1 MNGKG
6 RSVAGRIALVLAA
19 IGGGLVLLV
28 VALVLLVD
36 SNVATR
42 RAMDLVLP
50 RVSAALGREV
60 TVKDA
65 KLRILPNPRVS
76 LAGLAVAGRAGE
88 PALVEADA
96 LDVEVRLWPL
106 LRSLGKQV
114 EVRAFTL
121 VRPSVNLVRAR
132 DGTWNYEAL
141 GAAGAPPPGGAPQR
155 PASQPGGA
163 ARVAVSDVAVSG
175 AAVRMIDRGAGKDDT
190 AIALEDIDVDA
201 SGVGFGLPLRARVA
215 AALAGDEQNLHAD
228 IAVARLPEGVPQ
240 KPEDWPEVQG
250 SISLGALAIDRIRS
264 LLPGELGAIVRG
276 GTARLDAKLATDE
289 KRTYRI
295 DGTGELKDVR
305 LRGQPA
311 SGRFR
316 AAASW
321 APARPDAARV
331 DVTELALRG
340 PGVDLGGNV
349 SLETAPLRASFALA
363 GPLLDL
369 DAVMGLLPEAEP
381 AAKQPPA
388 AGGDLVP
395 EATRRQIEAATA
407 RGTIAVGEVR
417 AGRIRATG
425 VKTRATL
432 RSGTLT
438 LEQMDASVFGGRV
451 SAAGTR
457 ISLAQKEPAWNLA
470 ASLSGLDLGEAIKAF
485 AGRTPL
491 LAKIDGKLDVAG
503 TGTDWAKMRN
513 ALTGLAELSV
523 QNGTLTSAD
532 LGGEVLGGIA
542 KGLAA
547 VGRGGLAKRLGRVAG
562 GKTTFKDLSGKF
574 DVKDGFLGARS
585 PFELRTDAGV
595 LSLGGRLGLDGRL
608 DLEGGALVPR
618 KALSE
623 IVSGIPLPESVE
635 VPLGLRGTL
644 SSPSVSVRGDQAVSA
659 LLQGQARRAAE
670 GLRQEV
676 ERSGRK
682 KVEGLFKRYGGKR

>member
-1 MNGKG
+1 MNGKV
-6 RSVAGRIALVLAA
+6 RSLAGKIALLLAVL
-19 IGGGLVLLV
+19 GGGLVVLA

-42 RAMDLVLP
+42 RAVDLVLP
-50 RVSAALGREV
+50 RASAALGRDV

-65 KLRILPNPRVS
+65 KLRIIPNPRVK

-96 LDVEVRLWPL
+96 LDVEVAFWPL
-106 LRSLGKQV
+106 LRSLGKRI

-121 VRPSVNLVRAR
+121 IRPRVNLVRAR
-132 DGTWNYEAL
+132 DGTWNYEGL
-141 GAAGAPPPGGAPQR
+141 GAGGGTAPGGAPEA
-155 PASQPGGA
+155 PQPGGA
-163 ARVAVSDVAVSG
+163 AKVAVSDVKVSK
-175 AAVRMIDRGAGKDDT
+175 AAIRMIDRSAGKDD
-190 AIALEDIDVDA
+190 AGIALENIDVDA
-201 SGVGFGLPLRARVA
+201 SGVGPGLPLRARVA
-215 AALAGDEQNLHAD
+215 ATFAGKGQNLHAD
-228 IAVARLPEGVPQ
+228 VAVTRFPEGVPQ
-240 KPEDWPEVQG
+240 RPEDWPEIKG
-250 SISLGALAIDRIRS
+250 SFSLGALAIDRIRS

-276 GTARLDAKLATDE
+276 GTARLEATLATDE

-321 APARPDAARV
+321 APARPDAARI

-340 PGVDLGGNV
+340 PGIDLGGSA
-349 SLETAPLRASFALA
+349 SLLTAPARASFALS
-363 GPLLDL
+363 GSLLDL

-381 AAKQPPA
+381 AAKPPA

-407 RGTIAVGEVR
+407 RGTISIGELR
-417 AGRIRATG
+417 AGRIRATE
-425 VKTRATL
+425 VKARAAL
-432 RSGTLT
+432 QGGMLT

-457 ISLAQKEPAWNLA
+457 VSLAQREPTWNLA
-470 ASLSGLDLGEAIKAF
+470 ASLSRVDLGEAIKAF
-485 AGRTPL
+485 AGRSPL
-491 LAKIDGKLDVAG
+491 FGKVDGTLHVAG
-503 TGTDWAKMRN
+503 TGTDWAKMRD
-513 ALTGLAELSV
+513 ALTGLASLSV
-523 QNGTLTSAD
+523 KDGTLTSAD
-532 LGGEVLGGIA
+532 LGGEVLGGIT
-542 KGLAA
+542 KGLDT
-547 VGRGGLAKRLGRVAG
+547 VGRGGLAKRLGRLAG
-562 GKTTFKDLSGKF
+562 GKTAFKDLSGKF
-574 DVKDGFLGARS
+574 SVKDGFLGAQS
-585 PFELRTDAGV
+585 PFRFRTDAGE

-608 DLEGGALVPR
+608 DLEGGAVVPR

-623 IVSGIPLPESVE
+623 LVSGIPLPESIE

-644 SSPSVSVRGDQAVSA
+644 SSPRVSVRADEAASA
-659 LLQGQARRAAE
+659 LLRGQARRAAE
-670 GLRQEV
+670 GVRQEV

-682 KVEGLFKRYGGKR
+682 KVEGLFKRFGGKR